1 MPSEE
6 NAIKIMQGTLDV
18 IRTLASMGRHHA
30 YDIANRFQRSEVL
43 HHHLGVIEK
52 LAEEQ

>member
-1 MPSEE
+1 M
-6 NAIKIMQGTLDV
+6 
-18 IRTLASMGRHHA
+18 H
-30 YDIANRFQRSEVL
+30 DIANRFQRSEVL

>member
-6 NAIKIMQGTLDV
+6 NAIKIMQGI